1 MATPIKSGSTSD
13 LLFVNPEKQAFVKLA
28 NPLETDGTEQPNMVG
43 SARMVSAV
51 DDGLLTGIADLKS
64 PETDDDYRLRI
75 AHDTLLD
82 IDEFDYAAQN
92 TGKHTFT
99 FTTLAATMTSAG
111 ITTNS
116 SQVNTTN
123 IGLTFGTHAFFPYF
137 GTNTLVAET
146 SLGFTNQ
153 PAANIVFDFGLFLRG
168 STPLFAPSD
177 GAYFRLTSAGLFG
190 VCNFNGVENI
200 TPVFHL
206 GDGAGTW
213 VYANNAVNRY
223 LIQITNTRVTF
234 WVNNEKLG
242 ELATPVGQNGPFQSA
257 ALPWSFRH
265 ANTGTTGDTTFRS
278 IVKDYKIGLRGPLY
292 ADALGVIGNR
302 VLGSYQGISGGTMGQ
317 LIAGTVT
324 SGTLVKP
331 TAAIPANT
339 SLVANLPNS
348 LGGRI
353 YEQLT
358 AGLAANVDGI
368 FASFTNPAGS
378 ATVQGKRL
386 KITGIMLSGM
396 VSTVVVGGPAFTE
409 WYIAFG
415 HTADSL
421 ATAESASMA
430 SATTKAPR
438 RFMLPKLTTNMGA
451 AAAAG
456 TLLVQPEYET
466 IFLDAPIYINPG
478 ERVAL
483 VGNKTITTAITSGIL
498 SYTYQFIYSWE

>member
-1 MATPIKSGSTSD
+1 MSTPIKSGAGSD
-13 LLFVNPEKQAFVKLA
+13 LLTVNTDKQALVKLA

-43 SARMVSAV
+43 SVRMVSAV
-51 DDGLLTGIADLKS
+51 DDGVLSGTADLKS

-82 IDEFDYAAQN
+82 NDEFDYAAQN

-99 FTTLAATMTSAG
+99 FTTLAATMTAAG

-137 GTNTLVAET
+137 GTNTLVCET
-146 SLGFTNQ
+146 SIGFTNQ

-177 GAYFRLTSAGLFG
+177 GAYFRLTAAGLFG
-190 VCNFNGVENI
+190 VCNLNGVENV
-200 TPVFHL
+200 TSVFPL

-223 LIQITNTRVTF
+223 LIQVTNHRVTF

-242 ELATPVGQNGPFQSA
+242 ELATPAGQNGPFQAA

-265 ANTGTTGDTTFRS
+265 ANTGTTGDATFRA

-292 ADALGVIGNR
+292 ADSLGVIGNR
-302 VLGSYQGISGGTMGQ
+302 VFGSYQGLSGGTMGQ

-353 YEQLT
+353 YEQL
-358 AGLAANVDGI
+358 ASGLAANVDGI

-386 KITGIMLSGM
+386 KISGICLSGM
-396 VSTVVVGGPAFTE
+396 VSTVVVGGPAYTE

-430 SATTKAPR
+430 TSTTKAPR
-438 RFMLPKLTTNMGA
+438 RFMLPMLTNNMGA

-466 IFLDAPIYINPG
+466 MFLDNPIYVNPG
-478 ERVAL
+478 ERIAL